1 MIYLASPYSHPS
13 ADVRHDRFLA
23 AKASTLRLLKAGH
36 LVFSPIVYGHQF
48 ADLLGTDSGWRTLAL
63 VQRILRC
70 FPAMIDCC
78 DELWVLKLDGCFQS
92 SGVWNEIE
100 YANATGKPVKYLEL
114 TTLEVAE

>member
-23 AKASTLRLLKAGH
+23 AKAATLRLLKAGH

-48 ADLLGTDSGWRTLAL
+48 ADLLGTDFEAWRTFDL
-63 VQRILRC
+63 
-70 FPAMIDCC
+70 AMIDRCA
-78 DELWVLKLDGCFQS
+78 ELWVLKLGGFSQS

-100 YANATGKPVKYLEL
+100 YANAIGKPVKYLDPI
-114 TTLEVAE
+114 TLEAVE